1 MIDIIN
7 VTSILHFIGDIST
20 DESFIMIAMFAVENY
35 GGRKKDSS
43 LLADHENIKEM
54 IEIQY

>member
-1 MIDIIN
+1 
-7 VTSILHFIGDIST
+7 
-20 DESFIMIAMFAVENY
+20 MFAVENY